1 MSIERDRGNINFKTF
16 VNYNGDLFLTK
27 RIFDGVFCFVGLK
40 ELNNWLRKYRKESS
54 LEFESKESLTKQHKV
69 ISKAVLNFRGNLKD
83 WDKINQARKK

>member
-1 MSIERDRGNINFKTF
+1 M
-16 VNYNGDLFLTK
+16 
-27 RIFDGVFCFVGLK
+27 
-40 ELNNWLRKYRKESS
+40 RKYRKESS